1 MTESEKTT
9 NEVIALLKGVET
21 ATLGHLLDEGFMSP
35 AIQQLYECPPV
46 CGPALTVSTLPDDGA
61 ALLQAI
67 AAANPGDILVVERD
81 GDDRHACWGA
91 VLTAAA
97 QGAGIAGVV
106 IDGFVTDA
114 GAIRAAGL
122 PVWCKGRSPLT
133 TKPGGRGGSVNTDIR
148 CGGATV
154 RAGDLVL
161 ADENGVC
168 ILDPQ
173 QAFRLANEA
182 LQMQASEP
190 ALISRLSGGEAID
203 QVFGTPKLGGKR
215 DDVKSASTASFS
227 GDGVIEVPVI
237 SDALRQLGAPVSA
250 LARIGGLLLTCGM
263 PPLDIE
269 TGSVVEGDIETQT
282 HAVLDALEHTL
293 RHVGSSL
300 DDVVKANV
308 FLTDAASTPAF
319 NAAYRRHFRTHFP
332 VRTTVAVSPWKAA
345 FNIEIECIAIDRPR
359 SRR

>member
-1 MTESEKTT
+1 
-9 NEVIALLKGVET
+9 
-21 ATLGHLLDEGFMSP
+21 MSP

-203 QVFGTPKLGGKR
+203 QVFGTPKLGGNGTMSNPPR
-215 DDVKSASTASFS
+215 QPHSPVTASSRCRSYLMPCVNSALLFPRWHELEAFCS
-227 GDGVIEVPVI
+227 PAACHRSTSKPVRSLKVI
-237 SDALRQLGAPVSA
+237 SKRRPMQFWMHWSTHYGTLAQVS
-250 LARIGGLLLTCGM
+250 
-263 PPLDIE
+263 
-269 TGSVVEGDIETQT
+269 
-282 HAVLDALEHTL
+282 
-293 RHVGSSL
+293 
-300 DDVVKANV
+300 
-308 FLTDAASTPAF
+308 
-319 NAAYRRHFRTHFP
+319 
-332 VRTTVAVSPWKAA
+332 TTS
-345 FNIEIECIAIDRPR
+345 
-359 SRR
+359 SRRMCF